1 MNLLDKNV
9 QHFIKEYKGATTDL
23 LLKKPMFDGLTNKEL
38 AQQIEGR
45 RTATKKLP
53 FLLVKENVLFP
64 PTLNLEQ
71 TSSEAT
77 AQYKAQNLQGERFLD
92 LTCGFGIDAFFLSKK
107 FKEVTLVE
115 QNEELLSKVEHN
127 WQLLERKATFINGTA
142 EDFLKATTV
151 HYNLIYLDPARRDTL
166 KQKKFLLED
175 LSPNILELQSVLL
188 QKADKVLTKLSPMID
203 ISYLLHTLPKITHIH
218 LIALRNEVKEVLV
231 VQEAK
236 TEIEIETQVQI
247 HCVNLETE
255 EPTLQFTEAAL
266 HTPQVVYS
274 KPKKYLYIP
283 NNALLKSGAFNYITQ
298 HFEVEKLDV
307 NTHLYTSEQL
317 KKPFAGRVLEVTSI
331 NPKELK
337 KGSKYCILSKNYP
350 LSVEEIKKKYHIVE
364 GGNKYLIFT
373 RSVEGLVV
381 LSGKVI
387 G

>member
-1 MNLLDKNV
+1 MNLLDENV
-9 QHFIKEYKGATTDL
+9 QRFIREYEGTTTTL
-23 LLKKPMFDGLTNKEL
+23 LLKKTVFNGISNKEL
-38 AQQIEGR
+38 TQQIEGR
-45 RTATKKLP
+45 RTAAKKLP
-53 FLLVKENVLFP
+53 FLLTAEGILFP

-77 AQYKAQNLQGERFLD
+77 AQYKAQGLHGERFLD
-92 LTCGFGIDAFFLSKK
+92 LTCGFGIDAFFLSEK

-115 QNEELLSKVEHN
+115 QNKELLSKVEHN
-127 WQLLERKATFINGTA
+127 WQVLGRKATFINGSA
-142 EDFLKATTV
+142 EAFLKATTA
-151 HYNLIYLDPARRDTL
+151 HYNLIYLDPARRDIL

-236 TEIEIETQVQI
+236 TEIETQVQI
-247 HCVNLETE
+247 HCINLETE

-283 NNALLKSGAFNYITQ
+283 NNALLKSGAFNYIAQ
-298 HFEVEKLDV
+298 YFEVKKLDI

-317 KKPFAGRVLEVTSI
+317 RKPFAGRVLEVTSI

-337 KGSKYCILSKNYP
+337 KGSKYCILSKNYS
-350 LSVEEIKKKYHIVE
+350 LSVEEIKKKYRIVE

>member
-1 MNLLDKNV
+1 
-9 QHFIKEYKGATTDL
+9 
-23 LLKKPMFDGLTNKEL
+23 MFDGLTNKEL

-92 LTCGFGIDAFFLSKK
+92 LTCGFGIDAFFLSEK

-236 TEIEIETQVQI
+236 TEIETQVQI

-317 KKPFAGRVLEVTSI
+317 KKPFAGRVLEVTPI

-350 LSVEEIKKKYHIVE
+350 LSVEEIKKKYRIVE
-364 GGNKYLIFT
+364 GGNKYLVFT

-381 LSGKVI
+381 LLGKVI

>member
-1 MNLLDKNV
+1 MYLLEENV
-9 QHFIKEYKGATTDL
+9 QRFIREYEGTTTTL
-23 LLKKPMFDGLTNKEL
+23 LLKKPVFNGISNKEL

-53 FLLVKENVLFP
+53 FLLTTEGILFP

-77 AQYKAQNLQGERFLD
+77 AQYKAQGLHGERFLD
-92 LTCGFGIDAFFLSKK
+92 LTCGFGIDAFFLSEK

-115 QNEELLSKVEHN
+115 QNKELLSKVERN
-127 WQLLERKATFINGTA
+127 WQVLERKATFINGSA
-142 EDFLKATTV
+142 EAFLKATTT
-151 HYNLIYLDPARRDTL
+151 HYNLIFFDPARRDAL

-203 ISYLLHTLPKITHIH
+203 ISYLLHTLSKITHIH
-218 LIALRNEVKEVLV
+218 LIALRNDVKEVLV

-236 TEIEIETQVQI
+236 TEIETQVQI
-247 HCVNLETE
+247 HCINLETE

-283 NNALLKSGAFNYITQ
+283 NNALLKSGAFNYIAQ
-298 HFEVEKLDV
+298 YFEVKKLDI
-307 NTHLYTSEQL
+307 NTHLYTSVQL
-317 KKPFAGRVLEVTSI
+317 KKPFAGRVLEVTPI

-337 KGSKYCILSKNYP
+337 KGSKYCIFSKNYP
-350 LSVEEIKKKYHIVE
+350 LSVEEIKKKYRIVE

>member
-236 TEIEIETQVQI
+236 TETEIETQVQI
-247 HCVNLETE
+247 HCINLETE

-283 NNALLKSGAFNYITQ
+283 NNALLKSGAFNYIAQ
-298 HFEVEKLDV
+298 YFEVKKLDI
-307 NTHLYTSEQL
+307 NTHLYTSVQL
-317 KKPFAGRVLEVTSI
+317 KKPFAGRVLEVTPI

-337 KGSKYCILSKNYP
+337 KGSKYCIFSKNYP
-350 LSVEEIKKKYHIVE
+350 LSVEEIKKKYRIVE